1 MDGRAVAGNNLRR
14 RHPDVTLERQLHI
27 RKQPRTLAL
36 GWHFHLRRLDD
47 EIGRSPTWMIP
58 ALCKLRRSGHVA
70 LVPARRARINPRRNL
85 LDFCLTQPP
94 IVMPLARLPF
104 GVPRWHLAG
113 DDLALDRAGPWP
125 HFVVRH
131 ERHRRHLAGTM
142 ARDAFGVQER
152 SNVLRVRRARRLT
165 ENRGRQ
171 QGHSD
176 EHADWNME
184 SHHRIRSSQKP
195 RPSTRT

>member
-1 MDGRAVAGNNLRR
+1 MDGRAVARNDLRR
-14 RHPDVTLERQLHI
+14 SHPDVALEWQLHI
-27 RKQPRTLAL
+27 GKQPRTLAL
-36 GWHFHLRRLDD
+36 REHFHLRRLDD
-47 EIGRSPTWMIP
+47 QIGRSPTWMIP

-70 LVPARRARINPRRNL
+70 LVPERRARIGPRRDL

-94 IVMPLARLPF
+94 IVMPLAGLPF

-113 DDLALDRAGPWP
+113 GDLALDGAGPWP
-125 HFVVRH
+125 HFLVRH

-152 SNVLRVRRARRLT
+152 SNVLRVRQASSLT

-171 QGHSD
+171 QDHSD

-184 SHHRIRSSQKP
+184 SHSRIRSS
-195 RPSTRT
+195 